1 MIDLAKVVGFD
12 WDDGNARK
20 NERHGVSKE
29 EAEEVFFEAPLLLL
43 DDPRHSATEPRY
55 HALGKTFEARR
66 LHLSFT
72 PRQEGTLIRVISARD
87 MSRKER
93 AVYEQAP

>member
-1 MIDLAKVVGFD
+1 MIDFAKISGFD
-12 WDDGNARK
+12 WDEGNARK
-20 NERHGVSKE
+20 NERHGVSRE
-29 EAEEVFFEAPLLLL
+29 EAEEAFFETPLLIL
-43 DDPRHSATEPRY
+43 DDPRHSALEARY

-72 PRQEGTLIRVISARD
+72 LRQEGTLIRVISARD

-93 AVYEQAP
+93 AIYEQEA